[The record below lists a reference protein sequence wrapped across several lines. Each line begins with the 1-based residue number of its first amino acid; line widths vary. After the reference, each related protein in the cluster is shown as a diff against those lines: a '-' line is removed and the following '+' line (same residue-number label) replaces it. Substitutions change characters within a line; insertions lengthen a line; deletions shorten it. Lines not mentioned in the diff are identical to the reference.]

1 MWLYV
6 LYLFHTGNT
15 VLFVAHASSLEA
27 CTRQIQGLNPQNS
40 KDFVQV
46 VRKVSVAFQF
56 RRFFDFLCNFSLS
69 QCFFWTTCISVS
81 SFVQIPYLGFCSCEE
96 MGETGVWQLVDP
108 PILPLTHGPNHSFNW
123 REMLMQDWRI
133 CSLALLSWTAE
144 QKVASIKR
152 HHAKNKKKKQK
163 RRQMYSNTL
172 LRNGNV
178 QFVWRL
184 QKNVLQFGR
193 DFAALS
199 SAIYLLTQNVEVLRG
214 MQMAVWFVDGCRWI
228 RFYVTR
234 GCLIKLCLRA
244 PLWQRGEWVTTLCS
258 AAFSHT
264 VTRISWE
271 RVVYQR
277 NYIAV
282 GQK

>member
-69 QCFFWTTCISVS
+69 QCFFWTTCTSVS

-152 HHAKNKKKKQK
+152 HHAKKKEKTKKKRINEGKCIQTHCSGMG
-163 RRQMYSNTL
+163 MYSLCGDYRKMCYSLGGTL
-172 LRNGNV
+172 LH
-178 QFVWRL
+178 
-184 QKNVLQFGR
+184 
-193 DFAALS
+193 
-199 SAIYLLTQNVEVLRG
+199 Y
-214 MQMAVWFVDGCRWI
+214 
-228 RFYVTR
+228 
-234 GCLIKLCLRA
+234 
-244 PLWQRGEWVTTLCS
+244 PQRYTC
-258 AAFSHT
+258 
-264 VTRISWE
+264 
-271 RVVYQR
+271 
-277 NYIAV
+277 
-282 GQK
+282 